1 MSLPTQLE
9 VIKRLSECSR
19 LLEVAQHDLA
29 DLDEAAVR
37 AKQAYEVAW
46 ARAYLKADGSIEA
59 RKAEAVIV
67 TAGEALEAEL
77 CAAKVRA
84 CRERIRTL
92 GAQLDVGRTLSAAIR
107 SQFQAEPVGQWT

>member
-1 MSLPTQLE
+1 MANETI
-9 VIKRLSECSR
+9 VT
-19 LLEVAQHDLA
+19 
-29 DLDEAAVR
+29 AALTGGHMNFHNHPNFPITP
-37 AKQAYEVAW
+37 KQIAESA
-46 ARAYLKADGSIEA
+46 IEA

>member
-1 MSLPTQLE
+1 VSLPTQVKIIE
-9 VIKRLSECSR
+9 RLQECSR

-29 DLDEAAVR
+29 ELDEAAVR

-46 ARAYLKADGSIEA
+46 ARAYLRAEGSIEA

-107 SQFQAEPVGQWT
+107 SQFQAEAVGQYT

>member
-1 MSLPTQLE
+1 MSLPTQVKIIE
-9 VIKRLSECSR
+9 RLQECSR

-29 DLDEAAVR
+29 DLDEAGVR

-46 ARAYLKADGSIEA
+46 ARVYLRAEGSIEA
-59 RKAEAVIV
+59 RKAEAVLV
-67 TAGEALEAEL
+67 TAGECLEAEL

>member
-1 MSLPTQLE
+1 MSLPTQVQIIE
-9 VIKRLSECSR
+9 RLQECSR
-19 LLEVAQHDLA
+19 LLDAAQPDLA
-29 DLDEAAVR
+29 EFDEAAVR
-37 AKQAYEVAW
+37 AKQAYEVAY
-46 ARAYLKADGSIEA
+46 ARAYLKAEGSIEA

>member
-1 MSLPTQLE
+1 MRSQAE
-9 VIKRLSECSR
+9 VLDRLSECSR
-19 LLEVAQHDLA
+19 LLDKAQQDLA

-46 ARAYLKADGSIEA
+46 ARAYLKAEGSIEA

-67 TAGEALEAEL
+67 TAGECLEAEL

-107 SQFQAEPVGQWT
+107 SQWQAEPVGQWT

>member
-1 MSLPTQLE
+1 MRSQAEVLE
-9 VIKRLSECSR
+9 RLSECSR
-19 LLEVAQHDLA
+19 LLDKAQQELA

-37 AKQAYEVAW
+37 AKQSYEVAW
-46 ARAYLKADGSIEA
+46 ARTYLRAEGSIEA
-59 RKAEAVIV
+59 RKAEAVLV
-67 TAGEALEAEL
+67 TAGECLESEL

>member
-1 MSLPTQLE
+1 VSLPTQVKIIE
-9 VIKRLSECSR
+9 RLQECSR
-19 LLEVAQHDLA
+19 LLDAAQPDLA
-29 DLDEAAVR
+29 EFDEAAVR
-37 AKQAYEVAW
+37 AKQAYEVAY
-46 ARAYLKADGSIEA
+46 AKAYLKAEGSIEA

>member
-1 MSLPTQLE
+1 MRSQAEVLE
-9 VIKRLSECSR
+9 RLSECSR
-19 LLEVAQHDLA
+19 LLDKAQQDLA

-37 AKQAYEVAW
+37 AKQAFEVSW
-46 ARAYLKADGSIEA
+46 ARAYLKAEGSIEA
-59 RKAEAVIV
+59 RKAEAVLV
-67 TAGEALEAEL
+67 TAGECLEAEL

>member
-1 MSLPTQLE
+1 MSLPTQVKIIE
-9 VIKRLSECSR
+9 RLQECSR
-19 LLEVAQHDLA
+19 LLDAAQPDLA
-29 DLDEAAVR
+29 EFDEAAVR
-37 AKQAYEVAW
+37 AKQAYEVAY
-46 ARAYLKADGSIEA
+46 ARAYLKAEGSIEA

>member
-1 MSLPTQLE
+1 MRSQAE
-9 VIKRLSECSR
+9 VLDRLSECSR
-19 LLEVAQHDLA
+19 LLDAAQQDLA
-29 DLDEAAVR
+29 VLDEAAVR
-37 AKQAYEVAW
+37 AKQAFEVAW
-46 ARAYLKADGSIEA
+46 ARAYLKAEGSIEA
-59 RKAEAVIV
+59 RKAEAVLV
-67 TAGEALEAEL
+67 TAGECLEAEL

>member
-1 MSLPTQLE
+1 MSLPTQVKIIE
-9 VIKRLSECSR
+9 RLQECSR
-19 LLEVAQHDLA
+19 LLDAAQPDLA
-29 DLDEAAVR
+29 EFDEAAVR
-37 AKQAYEVAW
+37 AKQAYEVAY
-46 ARAYLKADGSIEA
+46 AKAYLKAEGSIEA

>member
-1 MSLPTQLE
+1 MRSQAE
-9 VIKRLSECSR
+9 VLDRLSECSR
-19 LLEVAQHDLA
+19 LLDKAQQDLA

-37 AKQAYEVAW
+37 AKQAFEVSW
-46 ARAYLKADGSIEA
+46 ARAYLKAEGSIEA
-59 RKAEAVIV
+59 RKAEAVLV
-67 TAGEALEAEL
+67 TAGECLEAEL

-107 SQFQAEPVGQWT
+107 SQWQAEPVGQWT

>member
-1 MSLPTQLE
+1 MRSQAE
-9 VIKRLSECSR
+9 VLDRLSECSR
-19 LLEVAQHDLA
+19 LLDKAQQDLA

-37 AKQAYEVAW
+37 AKQAFEVSW
-46 ARAYLKADGSIEA
+46 ARAYLKAEGSIEA
-59 RKAEAVIV
+59 RKAEAVLV
-67 TAGEALEAEL
+67 TAGECLEAEL

>member
-1 MSLPTQLE
+1 MRSQAE
-9 VIKRLSECSR
+9 VLDRLSECSR
-19 LLEVAQHDLA
+19 LLDKAQQDLA

-37 AKQAYEVAW
+37 AKQAFEVSW
-46 ARAYLKADGSIEA
+46 ARAYLKAEGSIEA

-67 TAGEALEAEL
+67 TAGECLEAEL

-107 SQFQAEPVGQWT
+107 SQWQAEPVGQWT

>member
-1 MSLPTQLE
+1 MIPSQTDIVL
-9 VIKRLSECSR
+9 RLAELSR
-19 LLEVAQHDLA
+19 LLDAATVEVAV
-29 DLDEAAVR
+29 LDEEAVR
-37 AKQAYEVAW
+37 AKQAHEVAA
-46 ARAYLKADGSIEA
+46 ARAYLRAEGSIEA

-77 CAAKVRA
+77 CAARVRA

-107 SQFQAEPVGQWT
+107 IQFQAEPVGQWT

>member
-1 MSLPTQLE
+1 MRTQAE
-9 VIKRLSECSR
+9 VLDRLSECSR
-19 LLEVAQHDLA
+19 LLDKAQQELA

-37 AKQAYEVAW
+37 AKQAFEVSW
-46 ARAYLKADGSIEA
+46 ARAYLKAEGSIEA
-59 RKAEAVIV
+59 RKAEAVLV
-67 TAGEALEAEL
+67 TAGECLEAEL

>member
-1 MSLPTQLE
+1 MRSQAE
-9 VIKRLSECSR
+9 VLDRLSECSR
-19 LLEVAQHDLA
+19 LLDKAQQDLA

-37 AKQAYEVAW
+37 AKQAFEVSW
-46 ARAYLKADGSIEA
+46 ARAYLKA
-59 RKAEAVIV
+59 EAVLV
-67 TAGEALEAEL
+67 TPGECLEADRG
-77 CAAKVRA
+77 AAKVRA

>member
-1 MSLPTQLE
+1 MRSQAE
-9 VIKRLSECSR
+9 VLDRLSECSR
-19 LLEVAQHDLA
+19 LLDKAQQDLA

-37 AKQAYEVAW
+37 AKQAFEVAW
-46 ARAYLKADGSIEA
+46 ARAYLKAEGSIEA
-59 RKAEAVIV
+59 RKAEAVLV
-67 TAGEALEAEL
+67 TAGECLEAEL

-107 SQFQAEPVGQWT
+107 SQWQAEPVGQWT

>member
-1 MSLPTQLE
+1 MIPTQVD

-19 LLEVAQHDLA
+19 LLDAAQADLA
-29 DLDEAAVR
+29 EIDEAAVR
-37 AKQAYEVAW
+37 AKQAAEVAY
-46 ARAYLKADGSIEA
+46 ARAYLQAEGSIEA
-59 RKAEAVIV
+59 RKAEATIR
-67 TAGEALEAEL
+67 TAGECLEAEL

-107 SQFQAEPVGQWT
+107 NQFAAEPVGQWT

>member
-1 MSLPTQLE
+1 MIPSQTDIVL
-9 VIKRLSECSR
+9 RLAELSR
-19 LLEVAQHDLA
+19 LLDAATVEVAV
-29 DLDEAAVR
+29 LDEEAVR
-37 AKQAYEVAW
+37 AKQAHEVAA
-46 ARAYLKADGSIEA
+46 ARAYLTAEGSIEA
-59 RKAEAVIV
+59 RKAEAVLV
-67 TAGEALEAEL
+67 TANECLEAEL

>member
-1 MSLPTQLE
+1 MRSQAEVLE
-9 VIKRLSECSR
+9 RLSECSR
-19 LLEVAQHDLA
+19 LLDKAQQELA

-37 AKQAYEVAW
+37 AKQAFEVSW
-46 ARAYLKADGSIEA
+46 ARAYLKAEGSIEA
-59 RKAEAVIV
+59 RKAEAVLV
-67 TAGEALEAEL
+67 TAGECLEAEL

>member
-1 MSLPTQLE
+1 MRSQAE
-9 VIKRLSECSR
+9 VLDRLSECSR
-19 LLEVAQHDLA
+19 LLDKAQQDLA

-37 AKQAYEVAW
+37 AKQAFEVSW
-46 ARAYLKADGSIEA
+46 ARAYLKAEGSIEA
-59 RKAEAVIV
+59 RKAEAVLV
-67 TAGEALEAEL
+67 TAGECLEAEL

-84 CRERIRTL
+84 CLERIRTL

>member
-1 MSLPTQLE
+1 MRSQAE
-9 VIKRLSECSR
+9 VLDRLSECSR
-19 LLEVAQHDLA
+19 LLDKAQQDLA

-37 AKQAYEVAW
+37 AKQAFEVSW
-46 ARAYLKADGSIEA
+46 ARAYLKAEGSIEA
-59 RKAEAVIV
+59 RKAEAVLV
-67 TAGEALEAEL
+67 TAGECLEAEL
-77 CAAKVRA
+77 CAATVRA

>member
-1 MSLPTQLE
+1 MIPTQTDIVL
-9 VIKRLSECSR
+9 RLAELSR
-19 LLEVAQHDLA
+19 LLDAATVEVAV
-29 DLDEAAVR
+29 LDEEAVR
-37 AKQAYEVAW
+37 AKQAFEVAW
-46 ARAYLKADGSIEA
+46 ARAYLRAEGSIEA

>member
-1 MSLPTQLE
+1 VSLPTQLKIIE
-9 VIKRLSECSR
+9 RLQECSR
-19 LLEVAQHDLA
+19 LLDAAQPDLA
-29 DLDEAAVR
+29 EFDEAAVR
-37 AKQAYEVAW
+37 AKQAYEVAY
-46 ARAYLKADGSIEA
+46 ARAYLKAEGSIEA

>member
-1 MSLPTQLE
+1 MRSQAEVLE
-9 VIKRLSECSR
+9 RLSECSR
-19 LLEVAQHDLA
+19 LLDKAQQELA
-29 DLDEAAVR
+29 ELDEAAVR
-37 AKQAYEVAW
+37 AKQAFEVSW
-46 ARAYLKADGSIEA
+46 ARAYLKAEGSIEA
-59 RKAEAVIV
+59 RKAEAVLV
-67 TAGEALEAEL
+67 TAGECLEAEL

>member
-1 MSLPTQLE
+1 MRSQAEVLE
-9 VIKRLSECSR
+9 RLSECSR
-19 LLEVAQHDLA
+19 LLDKAQQELA

-37 AKQAYEVAW
+37 AKQSFEVSW
-46 ARAYLKADGSIEA
+46 ARAYLKAEGSIEA
-59 RKAEAVIV
+59 RKAEAVLV
-67 TAGEALEAEL
+67 TAGECLEAEL

>member
-1 MSLPTQLE
+1 MIPSQTDIVL
-9 VIKRLSECSR
+9 RLAELSR
-19 LLEVAQHDLA
+19 LLDAATVEVAV
-29 DLDEAAVR
+29 LDEEAVR
-37 AKQAYEVAW
+37 AKQAFEVSW
-46 ARAYLKADGSIEA
+46 ARAYLKAEGSIEA
-59 RKAEAVIV
+59 RKAEAVLV

>member
-1 MSLPTQLE
+1 MRSQAE
-9 VIKRLSECSR
+9 VLDRLSECSR
-19 LLEVAQHDLA
+19 LLDKAQQELA

-37 AKQAYEVAW
+37 AKQSYEVVW
-46 ARAYLKADGSIEA
+46 ARAYLKAEGSIEA
-59 RKAEAVIV
+59 RKAEAVLV
-67 TAGEALEAEL
+67 TAGECLEAEL